1 MCKNCKREYNKARY
15 VAKKR
20 SEASTPT
27 TSFSGMSTP
36 LDMSDNHDVND
47 TLQQAVHAITRSSD
61 IHASLED
68 RKEQGDAIANLGVRT
83 EALELQT
90 GNLSERVNT
99 HSRDINASLEDRT
112 KHRDAI
118 GVRTEALELQTG
130 NLSER
135 VNTHSRDINA
145 SLEDRTKHRDAIASL
160 GVRTE
165 ALELVFDN
173 LNEHVNALKITTAEI
188 RLVLDDIDTRVAA
201 IEGSRTWRLFPVL
214 LAFSAI
220 MALCM
225 RK

>member
-1 MCKNCKREYNKARY
+1 MSKLHATMTSKRCKRCSQWLPNDQFYERDSMCKNCKREYNKARY

-47 TLQQAVHAITRSSD
+47 TLQQAVHAITHSND

-68 RKEQGDAIANLGVRT
+68 RKEQGDAIA
-83 EALELQT
+83 
-90 GNLSERVNT
+90 
-99 HSRDINASLEDRT
+99 
-112 KHRDAI
+112 
-118 GVRTEALELQTG
+118 
-130 NLSER
+130 
-135 VNTHSRDINA
+135 
-145 SLEDRTKHRDAIASL
+145 SL

-165 ALELVFDN
+165 ALELVIDNLSERVNTHSSDIHASLEDRKKHIDAIASLGMRTEALELVIDN
-173 LNEHVNALKITTAEI
+173 LNEHVTALQLTTDKI

-214 LAFSAI
+214 LAFSTI

-225 RK
+225 RRRI

>member
-47 TLQQAVHAITRSSD
+47 TLQQAVHAITHSSN

-68 RKEQGDAIANLGVRT
+68 RKE
-83 EALELQT
+83 
-90 GNLSERVNT
+90 
-99 HSRDINASLEDRT
+99 HS
-112 KHRDAI
+112 
-118 GVRTEALELQTG
+118 
-130 NLSER
+130 
-135 VNTHSRDINA
+135 
-145 SLEDRTKHRDAIASL
+145 DAIASL

-165 ALELVFDN
+165 ALELVVDNVSKRVNTHSSDIHASAYNRKEHGDAIASLGVRTETLELRTKEILDN
-173 LNEHVNALKITTAEI
+173 LAERVNALKLTTDTI
-188 RLVLDDIDTRVAA
+188 RLALDDIDTRVAA
-201 IEGSRTWRLFPVL
+201 IEDSRSWRLFPVL
-214 LAFSAI
+214 LAFSTI

-225 RK
+225 RRHI